1 MRLKTLAF
9 ALMASLS
16 AAPALAQPAQD
27 AASAAAP
34 GQTSFTYNRSQPT
47 PSAAEKTAL
56 QAKGI
61 KVRDMILSTAA
72 LADPKGFGLSAS
84 VVLRPPVS
92 SQAADPHM
100 IQGSV
105 ISRRIVIARS
115 RPDAKGRY
123 PGDGEGPVLIW
134 SINRLEDAFGY
145 RSETDFYTL
154 PTPNQ
159 ERNGVLTFVRSGR
172 DYTVITP
179 PGLPAYE
186 RVNIGDYLT
195 AEAAFY
201 DRKEAPQIAAEMR
214 TALAQLSVAQRAQ
227 PYCMTNAGIV
237 TDLLNRC
244 AHRTAKSIVR
254 FNPALAPGV
263 GPATRARLI
272 VFSVPK
278 IGGIGDLQE
287 GNRIRA
293 AAGQLD
299 LRALQALLG

>member
-1 MRLKTLAF
+1 MRLRTLAF
-9 ALMASLS
+9 ALLTGLFAG
-16 AAPALAQPAQD
+16 PVLAQPAQD

-34 GQTSFTYNRSQPT
+34 GQTSFTYNRSQST
-47 PSAAEKTAL
+47 PSAAEKTPL

-72 LADPKGFGLSAS
+72 LADPRGFGLSAS

-92 SQAADPHM
+92 SRAADPHM

-105 ISRRIVIARS
+105 ISRRIVISRS
-115 RPDAKGRY
+115 RPDANGRY

-172 DYTVITP
+172 EYTVIT

-201 DRKEAPQIAAEMR
+201 DRQDAPQIAAEMR
-214 TALAQLSVAQRAQ
+214 TALAQLSAAQRAQ

-263 GPATRARLI
+263 GSATRARLI
-272 VFSVPK
+272 VVSVPK
-278 IGGIGDLQE
+278 AGGIGDLQE

-293 AAGQLD
+293 AASQLEIK
-299 LRALQALLG
+299 ALQALLS